1 MHTEPSFMFWVLF
14 LSMEAT
20 FLTGCV
26 NDYWSSYRS
35 GPNFKLPRN
44 LVQILSVITTLVP
57 LATMLV
63 RYFDS
68 AVAIAWVY
76 PSVLVPPTRATKSN
90 HRLTMGVYRAAPTTP
105 TNGIE
110 YSSANRQHNHSSI
123 AVSPYPIA
131 CSL

>member
-1 MHTEPSFMFWVLF
+1 MHTEPPFMFWVLF

-26 NDYWSSYRS
+26 NDYWSSYWS

-57 LATMLV
+57 FATMLV
-63 RYFDS
+63 RYDNGT
-68 AVAIAWVY
+68 VTIAWVY
-76 PSVLVPPTRATKSN
+76 PSVLFPSAGTAKSN
-90 HRLTMGVYRAAPTTP
+90 HRLTIGVYRATPTTP

-110 YSSANRQHNHSSI
+110 YSSAN
-123 AVSPYPIA
+123 
-131 CSL
+131 